1 MNTKRLMALLGP
13 FVGLLFVVI
22 LFGALEPSFL
32 STRNLMTVA
41 IQTVIVGLGA
51 IGMTFVIVSGGID
64 LSIGSVIAL
73 ASVVTALSARAGLP
87 TPVAVMAGVTAGG
100 LCGALNGWLV
110 TRLSIVPFIV
120 TLGMM
125 GVARGVAKWLSAEQ
139 TVTPSPE
146 ASDALAL
153 LASKTATSP
162 GIWITILL
170 AVLMALVL
178 KRTVFGVHTY
188 ALGSNEDTA
197 RLCGVPVERTKVWIY
212 TLCGIFGGLGGVMT
226 FARLS
231 VGDPT
236 TAIGK
241 ELDVIAA
248 VVIGGA
254 SLSGGKGSILGSMVG
269 ALLMAALANGCN
281 LTGVPNFVQ
290 EILIGSIIVA
300 AVAVDRVRSSRR

>member
-1 MNTKRLMALLGP
+1 
-13 FVGLLFVVI
+13 
-22 LFGALEPSFL
+22 
-32 STRNLMTVA
+32 
-41 IQTVIVGLGA
+41 
-51 IGMTFVIVSGGID
+51 
-64 LSIGSVIAL
+64 
-73 ASVVTALSARAGLP
+73 
-87 TPVAVMAGVTAGG
+87 
-100 LCGALNGWLV
+100 
-110 TRLSIVPFIV
+110 
-120 TLGMM
+120 
-125 GVARGVAKWLSAEQ
+125 
-139 TVTPSPE
+139 
-146 ASDALAL
+146 
-153 LASKTATSP
+153 
-162 GIWITILL
+162 
-170 AVLMALVL
+170 
-178 KRTVFGVHTY
+178 
-188 ALGSNEDTA
+188 
-197 RLCGVPVERTKVWIY
+197 
-212 TLCGIFGGLGGVMT
+212 MT

>member
-1 MNTKRLMALLGP
+1 VNSKRLMSLLGP
-13 FVGLLFVVI
+13 FIGLLFVVV

-73 ASVVTALSARAGLP
+73 SSVVTALSARAGLP

-254 SLSGGKGSILGSMVG
+254 SLAGGKGSIIGSMLG

-300 AVAVDRVRSSRR
+300 AVAMDRVRSSRR

>member
-1 MNTKRLMALLGP
+1 MSLLGP
-13 FVGLLFVVI
+13 FIGLLFVVV

-73 ASVVTALSARAGLP
+73 SSVVTALSARAGLP

-254 SLSGGKGSILGSMVG
+254 SLAGGKGSILGSMLG

-300 AVAVDRVRSSRR
+300 AVAMDRVRSSRR

>member
-1 MNTKRLMALLGP
+1 VNSKRLMSLLGP
-13 FVGLLFVVI
+13 FIGLLFVVV

-73 ASVVTALSARAGLP
+73 SSVVTALSARAGLP

-254 SLSGGKGSILGSMVG
+254 SLAGGKGSILGSMLG

-300 AVAVDRVRSSRR
+300 AVAMDRVRSSRR